1 MVVGYGVIAAVSIL
15 LIVLYQTLIRKKD
28 FWLGFLFVCVAV
40 VNLGYFLLSLAPTV
54 GFAVF
59 ANDLAY
65 LGSVFL
71 SLCMFLTIAGLC
83 GFAVRRPYVVALLSA
98 AVLMFLIVATSGILP
113 WYYESIE
120 IQKVNGATVLCKEY
134 GVLHPLYLVYLVSY
148 FLAMITAIV
157 HSAVKKRGEGQKFAG
172 ALAVIVLINLA
183 VWFTEKFTSL
193 EFELLSV
200 SYVVSEVMFVL
211 LYWMMQDYV
220 PRSAVPINATAG
232 LDVATLPM
240 AEKIGKVLLFVK
252 QGETLAPRERE
263 ILERILGNMRRRE
276 IADELCLSENTVK
289 TYTRTLYAKL
299 GVGSREE
306 LYALLLQEW

>member
-59 ANDLAY
+59 ANDFSY

-83 GFAVRRPYVVALLSA
+83 GFTVRRPYVVALLSA

-148 FLAMITAIV
+148 FLAMIVAIV
-157 HSAVKKRGEGQKFAG
+157 YSAIKKRGEGQKFAG

-211 LYWMMQDYV
+211 LYWMMQDYI
-220 PRSAVPINATAG
+220 PRSAVPIHATAG

-263 ILERILGNMRRRE
+263 ILELILGNKRRRE